1 MSFSDNIRT
10 SRWVKTAN
18 LILQA
23 ILIITLF
30 AGLNYLAGIRSN
42 GGGVWRV
49 DLTRYRRYTLSPE
62 TNAYL
67 RDLASPVRIVV
78 TLSADATP
86 DDLKGLLRE
95 YVDATTTNL
104 AGGHIQVEYIDI
116 DLARREA
123 QLLGLEQPNL
133 VRMICGDKSQT
144 VSVNDLYQYV
154 NQERRAFKGEQIIT
168 ASILDVAREGRKR
181 IYFIYGHSEL
191 MPDDTD
197 SLRGLSLLN
206 TMLRE
211 RNFDISSLDLSRT
224 HKIPEDAS
232 LLIAV
237 QPQSRFSNTEQEIL
251 RHYLANDEGRLI
263 LMLSP
268 GYSYGLERLVSDW
281 GIIVDDDFLR
291 DQGADNITEDGDLI
305 INSFDLKH
313 PVTQGLLHS
322 SYKARLRL
330 GPARTV
336 RLDMERAQGLG
347 LAVTTLASSSTTA
360 WGQLYAASRAS
371 TLFNSKI
378 DIKPGVGLDTSDR
391 LGIAAASEKVGIKN
405 NLPFSVPTG
414 RLIVFGSGDLVAN
427 TRVTSEGVFNL
438 FIGAVNWMV
447 DRDTQLNIPSRP
459 IDRFQLLLSPREL
472 QNLRYCLIFALPGAA
487 ALMGL
492 IVYWTRRS

>member
-10 SRWVKTAN
+10 SRWVRTTN
-18 LILQA
+18 LIVQA

-30 AGLNYLAGIRSN
+30 GGLNYLAGIRSS
-42 GGGVWRV
+42 GGGAWRI

-62 TNAYL
+62 TTAYL
-67 RDLASPVRIVV
+67 RDLASPVRIVI
-78 TLSADATP
+78 TLSEDAAP
-86 DDLKGLLRE
+86 AELKGLLRE
-95 YVDATTTNL
+95 YVDATTNNL
-104 AGGHIQVEYIDI
+104 AGGHIRVEYVDI

-123 QLLGLEQPNL
+123 QQLGLDQSNL
-133 VRMICGDKSQT
+133 VRLICADKAQT
-144 VSVNDLYQYV
+144 VSVNDLYQYE

-191 MPDDTD
+191 RPDDTD
-197 SLRGLSLLN
+197 PLRGLSSLN
-206 TMLRE
+206 AMLRE
-211 RNFDISSLDLSRT
+211 RNFDVASLDLTRVK
-224 HKIPEDAS
+224 KIPEDAS

-237 QPQSRFSNTEQEIL
+237 QPQSRFSNAEQEQL

-268 GYSYGLERLVSDW
+268 GYGHGLDRLVSDW
-281 GIIVDDDFLR
+281 GILVDDDSIK
-291 DQGADNITEDGDLI
+291 DTGADNMTEDGDLI
-305 INSFDLKH
+305 ISSFDPKH
-313 PVTQGLLHS
+313 PVTQALLHS
-322 SYKARLRL
+322 TYKARLRV
-330 GPARTV
+330 GPSRTV
-336 RLDMERAQGLG
+336 RSDKIRAAGLG
-347 LAVTTLASSSTTA
+347 LDVTTLASSSPTA
-360 WGQLYAASRAS
+360 WGQIYAPSRMKAA
-371 TLFNSKI
+371 FDPKI
-378 DIKPGVGLDTSDR
+378 DIRPGVGPDTSNR
-391 LGIAAASEKVGIKN
+391 LGLAAAAERVGTRG

-414 RLIVFGSGDLVAN
+414 RLVVFGSGDLVDNA
-427 TRVTSEGVFNL
+427 RVTSEGVFNL

-472 QNLRYCLIFALPGAA
+472 QNLRYCLIFALPGIA